1 MCWVGLCMSS
11 RETHIFERNFA
22 VLTVAY
28 CGFLFF
34 LSAQSSLPLPQ
45 YFSWQDLIEHA
56 AAYFV
61 LGILAR
67 KAFPEAPGWV
77 IILFVALYGC
87 SDEIHQ
93 YFVPGRT
100 CDILDFAADATGG
113 TIAVIIHRQLFW
125 RRLTRTANK
134 RGVP

>member
-1 MCWVGLCMSS
+1 MNSP
-11 RETHIFERNFA
+11 ETPIFDRKYA
-22 VLTVAY
+22 ILTVAY

-34 LSAQSSLPLPQ
+34 LSAQSTLPLPQ

-77 IILFVALYGC
+77 IILFVAIYGC

-93 YFVPGRT
+93 YFVPGRV
-100 CDILDFAADATGG
+100 CDILDFAADVTGG
-113 TIAVIIHRQLFW
+113 TIALITHRHLLV
-125 RRLTRTANK
+125 RRRALRANE
-134 RGVP
+134 RGAP